1 MAECYKLKIIYGKS
15 SWFCQSPEG
24 RILITASES
33 NFVTVEEKA
42 VCCVSE

>member
-1 MAECYKLKIIYGKS
+1 MAECYNLKISEGKS
-15 SWFCQSPEG
+15 PWFCQSPEG

-42 VCCVSE
+42 VCCDSE